1 MNDQTDCFSMG
12 RMLSYADLDA
22 ISAEGGRDT
31 PFKIQMQ
38 IAEVTF
44 FSTRTVIL
52 YFILVVLG
60 VLLLSLQ

>member
-1 MNDQTDCFSMG
+1 MG

-44 FSTRTVIL
+44 SSTHTQSFSTLTWSWEFEL
-52 YFILVVLG
+52 F
-60 VLLLSLQ
+60 